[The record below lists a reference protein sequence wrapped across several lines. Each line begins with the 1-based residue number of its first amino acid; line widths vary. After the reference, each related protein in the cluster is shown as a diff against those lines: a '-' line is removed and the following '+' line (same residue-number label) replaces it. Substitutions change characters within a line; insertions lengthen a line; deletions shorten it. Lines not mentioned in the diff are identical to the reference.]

1 MNLREKLIK
10 KIKKPIRI
18 DKFISFSLFDK
29 NSYYLSQNPIG
40 QSKDFITS
48 PEISQ
53 LFGEILGA
61 YILNYW
67 IKNIKSSFNL
77 IELGPGKGTLLNDI
91 LKTAKLNN
99 NFIKNVDIK
108 LIEKNQKLIKIQKE
122 NFDKLNLK
130 KIKWLEYFKIN
141 NNKPSIIYSNEF
153 FDCLPI
159 RQFYKKSD
167 WYEKFVK
174 YDKDLDIFSVLDK
187 KVTSAKDLKELSSYE
202 KYGIAE
208 LSHSR
213 EKIFQTLCKHI
224 VKNKGIIILI
234 DYGYKDPIRNFT
246 LQFISRHKKTHIF
259 ENIGEQDISSLVNFE
274 KLINITSKYKLKVAE
289 FCTQKDFLISNGI
302 ITRKNFLKKN
312 TNEKEKRIIE
322 EGFDI
327 LTNNNKMGKHF
338 KVLII
343 SSL

>member
-10 KIKKPIRI
+10 KIRNPLRI
-18 DKFISFSLFDK
+18 DKFISFSLFNK
-29 NSYYLSQNPIG
+29 NAYYLSQNPIG
-40 QSKDFITS
+40 QSKDFLTS

-67 IKNIKSSFNL
+67 IKNIKSNFNL

-91 LKTAKLNN
+91 LRTARLNN

-108 LIEKNQKLIKIQKE
+108 LIEKNKKLIKIQKE
-122 NFDKLNLK
+122 KFDKLNLK

-141 NNKPSIIYSNEF
+141 NSNPSIIYCNEF

-159 RQFYKKSD
+159 RQFYKKTD
-167 WYEKFVK
+167 WYEKFITYNK
-174 YDKDLDIFSVLDK
+174 SLDIFSILDK
-187 KVTSAKDLKELSSYE
+187 KVTLVKDLNELSSYE

-208 LSHSR
+208 ISYDR
-213 EKIFQTLCKHI
+213 EMVFHNLCKHI

-234 DYGYKDPIRNFT
+234 DYGYKDPIKNFT
-246 LQFISRHKKTHIF
+246 LQFISRHQKTHIF
-259 ENIGEQDISSLVNFE
+259 ENIGEQDISSLVNFK
-274 KLINITSKYKLKVAE
+274 KLINIAIKYKLKIAE
-289 FCTQKDFLISNGI
+289 FCSQKDFLISNGI

-312 TNEKEKRIIE
+312 SNKKEKRIIE

-327 LTNNNKMGKHF
+327 LTNNNKMGKNF